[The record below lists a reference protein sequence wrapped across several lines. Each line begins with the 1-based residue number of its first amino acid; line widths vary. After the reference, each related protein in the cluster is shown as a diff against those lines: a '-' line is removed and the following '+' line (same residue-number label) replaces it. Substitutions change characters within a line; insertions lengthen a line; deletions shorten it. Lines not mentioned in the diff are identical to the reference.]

1 MRKDGIIARS
11 GCFSLQETAREV
23 RMRRTRKNSTILV
36 TGATGH
42 QGGAVARSLIAGG
55 WKVRALVRDS
65 RKEAAREL
73 KALGIELVHGDLD
86 DPASLRRAVKE
97 VYGVFSVQT
106 WSEKGV
112 DGEIRMGRN
121 LADAAK
127 AAGVKHFI
135 YSSVG
140 GADRGTGIP
149 HFESKYA
156 IEEHIRSLELPSTIF
171 RPVYFMYNFNAPQMQ
186 TAILNGTLV
195 TALRPDRMLQ
205 MLAPEDL
212 GTFVRLAFD
221 HPEVYLDKT
230 FELAGDELTMPEAA
244 EIFSRITG
252 RTVQYVQQPIEQV
265 RRFNK
270 DAGRMYAWFNDN
282 GYHADIPA
290 LRALH
295 PGLLSL
301 EAWLTRSQWAE
312 AKAA

>member
-1 MRKDGIIARS
+1 
-11 GCFSLQETAREV
+11 
-23 RMRRTRKNSTILV
+23 MRRTRKNSTILV
-36 TGATGH
+36 TGATGR
-42 QGGAVARSLIAGG
+42 QGGTVARSLVEDG

-73 KALGIELVHGDLD
+73 KAIGIELVHGDLD
-86 DPASLRRAVKE
+86 DPASLRRALKD

-106 WSEKGV
+106 WREKGV
-112 DGEIRMGRN
+112 EGEIRMGRN

-127 AAGVKHFI
+127 ATGVKHFI

-140 GADRGTGIP
+140 GADRRTGIP

-156 IEEHIRSLELPSTIF
+156 IEQHIRSLELPSTIF
-171 RPVYFMYNFNAPQMQ
+171 RPVYFMHNFNEPKMES
-186 TAILNGTLV
+186 AILNGMLA
-195 TALRPDRMLQ
+195 TALRQDRRLQ

-230 FELAGDELTMPEAA
+230 FELAGDELTMSEAA
-244 EIFSRITG
+244 AVFSRITG
-252 RTVQYVQQPIEQV
+252 RTVHSVQQPIGEVQ
-265 RRFNK
+265 RFNR

-301 EAWLTRSQWAE
+301 ETWLKRTQWMP

>member
-1 MRKDGIIARS
+1 
-11 GCFSLQETAREV
+11 
-23 RMRRTRKNSTILV
+23 MRRTRKNSTILV
-36 TGATGH
+36 TGATGR
-42 QGGAVARSLIAGG
+42 QGGTVARSLVEDG

-73 KALGIELVHGDLD
+73 KAIGIELVHGDLD
-86 DPASLRRAVKE
+86 DPASLRRALKD

-106 WSEKGV
+106 WREKGV
-112 DGEIRMGRN
+112 EGEIRMGKN

-140 GADRGTGIP
+140 GADRRTGIP

-156 IEEHIRSLELPSTIF
+156 IEQHIRSLELPSTIF
-171 RPVYFMYNFNAPQMQ
+171 RPVYFMHNFNEPRMES
-186 TAILNGTLV
+186 AILNGMLA
-195 TALRPDRMLQ
+195 TALRQDRRLQ

-230 FELAGDELTMPEAA
+230 FELAGDELTMSEAA
-244 EIFSRITG
+244 AVFSRITG
-252 RTVQYVQQPIEQV
+252 RTVHSVQQPIGEVQ
-265 RRFNK
+265 RFNR

-301 EAWLTRSQWAE
+301 ETWLKRTQWMP